1 MITCGL
7 ANGFVSPLFCVTT
20 FEHATKSMKALVY
33 NISPARWIAC
43 KAIGRVWPSVFWSPL
58 SSLKYTDIPKP
69 ELPSDDWVLLRTKLG
84 GICGTDMAMLTQR
97 THPAN
102 IVRTLTSFPIALG
115 HENVA
120 MVEAVGGD
128 VSEWK
133 QGDRVVCEPSLSC
146 VPRGIKPPCAQ
157 CAAGH
162 FSLCESFVG
171 RGHLDKGTM
180 IGLNAFTSGSWSPY
194 FIAHKSQ
201 LYRVPEELSDEQA
214 VLVDPLACSLHAV
227 LRRVPTNGEGVLV
240 VGAGIIGQGVLM
252 GIRALGSRANVSIIA
267 RSDNQV
273 DALVASG
280 ADDVIVAPR
289 DLSRGGL
296 FERVAGQLRTQR
308 VKGQFGN
315 QWMIGGADVVF
326 DCVGTGES
334 LANAMK
340 FCRGRGTVVAAGTSH
355 IALVDTTAL
364 WFSELSVLGAY
375 GRQFEDFDGKRRHTY
390 EIVFDMIKKG
400 QLDISGLRVETFS
413 PSQYRKAFSAVG
425 RRSANG
431 VCKIAFRHDTSGT

>member
-1 MITCGL
+1 
-7 ANGFVSPLFCVTT
+7 
-20 FEHATKSMKALVY
+20 MKALVY
-33 NISPARWIAC
+33 DISPTRWIAC
-43 KAIGRVWPSVFWSPL
+43 KVLGRAWPNVFWSSL
-58 SSLKYTDIPKP
+58 GSLKYTNIPKP
-69 ELPSDDWVLLRTKLG
+69 QLPSDDWVLLRTKLG

-102 IVRTLTSFPIALG
+102 IVRSLTSFPIALG

-120 MVEAVGGD
+120 MIDEVGSG
-128 VSEWK
+128 VSGWNP
-133 QGDRVVCEPSLSC
+133 GDRVVCEPSLSC
-146 VPRGIKPPCAQ
+146 IPRGVEPTCAQ

-171 RGHLDKGTM
+171 RGQLDKGTM

-201 LYRVPEELSDEQA
+201 LYRVPDELSDEQA

-227 LRRVPTNGEGVLV
+227 LRRVPTDGERVLV

-252 GIRALGSRANVSIIA
+252 GIRALGSRARVSIIA
-267 RSDNQV
+267 RSESQV
-273 DALVASG
+273 DFLTACG

-289 DLSRGGL
+289 ELSRAGL
-296 FERVAGQLRTQR
+296 FERVASQLGRQR
-308 VKGQFGN
+308 VAGQFGN

-340 FCRGRGTVVAAGTSH
+340 FCKGRGTVVAAGTSH

-375 GRQFEDFDGKRRHTY
+375 GRQFEELDGERRHTY
-390 EIVFDMIKKG
+390 EIVFDLIKKG
-400 QLDISGLRVETFS
+400 RLDISGLRVETFA
-413 PSQYRKAFSAVG
+413 PSQYREALSAVG
-425 RRSANG
+425 RRSTSG
-431 VCKIAFRHDTSGT
+431 VCKIAFRHETSEA